1 MIFGVTMNKNKK
13 LFEKSS
19 RDKKAFK
26 YFIISFS
33 VFILLLSM
41 ASAFLFMYSIDF
53 DFNNFVNKP
62 DSETTETQN
71 DVTEINYTVD
81 SLSGKST
88 VLFIC
93 ADSKENFD
101 FAFTVNCDFDK
112 QTMVVKCFDK
122 QTVIPVGNSKLNC
135 GEFYKNHSVQDF
147 KKALADGYQINADK
161 YFICDRAS
169 AKEILSLFDGVTVNV
184 PENVNYNSNGI
195 NLELEKGEQNI
206 SGAYALNY
214 LLISNNST
222 REKII
227 CDIINSVLVPEYTD
241 NSQKLFTSFVN
252 AGETDISV
260 IDYSQAIEKLS
271 IYANSEDKFLPS
283 TNDEVGRDE

>member
-1 MIFGVTMNKNKK
+1 MNKNKK

-26 YFIISFS
+26 YFIISFG

-53 DFNNFVNKP
+53 NFDNFVNNP
-62 DSETTETQN
+62 DAETAETQN
-71 DVTEINYTVD
+71 NITEPIYTVN

-93 ADSKENFD
+93 ADNKENFD
-101 FAFTVNCDFDK
+101 FAFTVDCNFDK
-112 QTMVVKCFDK
+112 QTMLVKCFDAK
-122 QTVIPVGNSKLNC
+122 SVIQFNNSTLNC
-135 GEFYKNHSVQDF
+135 SELYKNYSVQDF
-147 KKALADGYQINADK
+147 KKVLADSYQINADK
-161 YFICDRAS
+161 YFVCDRAS

-184 PENVNYNSNGI
+184 SENIDYNSNGI
-195 NLELEKGEQNI
+195 NLELEKGKQNI

-214 LLISNNST
+214 LLISNNSI

-227 CDIINSVLVPEYTD
+227 CDIINSVLVPKYTD
-241 NSQKLFTSFVN
+241 DSQKLFTAFVN

-260 IDYSQAIEKLS
+260 IDYSQIIEKLS
-271 IYANSEDKFLPS
+271 IYANSNDKFLPMS
-283 TNDEVGRDE
+283 DDEVGKDE

>member
-1 MIFGVTMNKNKK
+1 MNKNKK

-19 RDKKAFK
+19 RDKKTFK
-26 YFIISFS
+26 YFIISFGA
-33 VFILLLSM
+33 FILLLSM

-53 DFNNFVNKP
+53 DFDNFVNKS
-62 DSETTETQN
+62 DNETTETQN
-71 DVTEINYTVD
+71 DITETNYTVD
-81 SLSGKST
+81 SVSGKST

-112 QTMVVKCFDK
+112 KVMLVKCFDA
-122 QTVIPVGNSKLNC
+122 QTVIPFGNSILNC
-135 GEFYKNHSVQDF
+135 REFYKNYSVQDF
-147 KKALADGYQINADK
+147 KKALADSYQINADK

-169 AKEILSLFDGVTVNV
+169 AKEILSLFDGITVNV
-184 PENVNYNSNGI
+184 PEKVNYNSGGI
-195 NLELEKGEQNI
+195 NLELEKGKQNI

-214 LLISNNST
+214 LIISNNPT

-252 AGETDISV
+252 SGETDISV

-271 IYANSEDKFLPS
+271 IYANSKDKFLPL
-283 TNDEVGRDE
+283 TDDEVGKDE